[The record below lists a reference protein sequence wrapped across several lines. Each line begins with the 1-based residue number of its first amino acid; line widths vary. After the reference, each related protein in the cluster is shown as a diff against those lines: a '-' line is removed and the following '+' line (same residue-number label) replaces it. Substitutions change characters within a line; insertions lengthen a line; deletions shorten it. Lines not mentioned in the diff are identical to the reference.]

1 MQLLQRVS
9 TDELPCVSYVVVHT
23 HINTHFI
30 YYSAQLLLIGNTE
43 IIANSVIILFI
54 MDIDELL
61 YDILEVVN
69 AGWVK
74 GMSLD
79 DGDEEDGDLS
89 EMIIRRLQ
97 SKVQRLERKDMVQT
111 QTMKVNSQNIELMIR
126 HIPALKD
133 LKLFVADIPQDDDDD
148 SDNEDSDI
156 VKSIPELK

>member
-1 MQLLQRVS
+1 
-9 TDELPCVSYVVVHT
+9 
-23 HINTHFI
+23 
-30 YYSAQLLLIGNTE
+30 
-43 IIANSVIILFI
+43 

-97 SKVQRLERKDMVQT
+97 SKVQRLEKKDMLQT
-111 QTMKVNSQNIELMIR
+111 QTMKVNSQNIELMIQ

-133 LKLFVADIPQDDDDD
+133 LKLSLAALPQHDDD
-148 SDNEDSDI
+148 SDNEDDMKDDMK
-156 VKSIPELK
+156 V

>member
-1 MQLLQRVS
+1 
-9 TDELPCVSYVVVHT
+9 
-23 HINTHFI
+23 
-30 YYSAQLLLIGNTE
+30 
-43 IIANSVIILFI
+43 

-61 YDILEVVN
+61 YDILDVIN

-97 SKVQRLERKDMVQT
+97 SKVQRLEKKDMLQT
-111 QTMKVNSQNIELMIR
+111 QTMKVNSQNIELMIQ

-133 LKLFVADIPQDDDDD
+133 LKLLVTALPQDDD
-148 SDNEDSDI
+148 SDNEDDMKDD
-156 VKSIPELK
+156 VKVNTKDGSLECR

>member
-1 MQLLQRVS
+1 MNCLLCLMCRVHHLVTYLS
-9 TDELPCVSYVVVHT
+9 P
-23 HINTHFI
+23 FI
-30 YYSAQLLLIGNTE
+30 PLYFLLIGNTE

-69 AGWVK
+69 ASWVK

-97 SKVQRLERKDMVQT
+97 SKVQKLEKKDMIQT
-111 QTMKVNSQNIELMIR
+111 QIMKVNSQNIELMIQ
-126 HIPALKD
+126 HIPALTD
-133 LKLFVADIPQDDDDD
+133 LKLIPNVVPIAQDDD
-148 SDNEDSDI
+148 SENEDDMKDD
-156 VKSIPELK
+156 VKV

>member
-1 MQLLQRVS
+1 M
-9 TDELPCVSYVVVHT
+9 YT
-23 HINTHFI
+23 HLTF
-30 YYSAQLLLIGNTE
+30 YSDLLLIGNTE

-79 DGDEEDGDLS
+79 DGDEADGDLS
-89 EMIIRRLQ
+89 EMIICRLQ
-97 SKVQRLERKDMVQT
+97 SKVQRLEKKDMLQT
-111 QTMKVNSQNIELMIR
+111 QTMKVNSQNIELMIQ

-133 LKLFVADIPQDDDDD
+133 LKLSLAALPQDDND
-148 SDNEDSDI
+148 SDNEDDMKDDMK
-156 VKSIPELK
+156 V

>member
-1 MQLLQRVS
+1 M
-9 TDELPCVSYVVVHT
+9 Y
-23 HINTHFI
+23 THFI
-30 YYSAQLLLIGNTE
+30 FHFHSALFLVCVGNTE

-61 YDILEVVN
+61 YDILEVIN

-74 GMSLD
+74 SMSLD

-97 SKVQRLERKDMVQT
+97 SKVQRLERKDMLQT
-111 QTMKVNSQNIELMIR
+111 QTMKVNSQNIELMIQ

-133 LKLFVADIPQDDDDD
+133 LKLSLAALPQHDD
-148 SDNEDSDI
+148 SDNEDDMKDDMK
-156 VKSIPELK
+156 V

>member
-1 MQLLQRVS
+1 MCRADH
-9 TDELPCVSYVVVHT
+9 TYVYSPPFT
-23 HINTHFI
+23 FYFFYSIYPNT
-30 YYSAQLLLIGNTE
+30 GNTE

-69 AGWVK
+69 AGWAK

-89 EMIIRRLQ
+89 DIVIRRLQ
-97 SKVQRLERKDMVQT
+97 SKVQRLEKKDKLQT
-111 QTMKVNSQNIELMIR
+111 QTMKVNSQNIELMIQ

-133 LKLFVADIPQDDDDD
+133 LKLIPNVVPIAQDDDD
-148 SDNEDSDI
+148 SDNEDDMKDDMK
-156 VKSIPELK
+156 V

>member
-1 MQLLQRVS
+1 MSHVWLITYILY
-9 TDELPCVSYVVVHT
+9 TY
-23 HINTHFI
+23 FI
-30 YYSAQLLLIGNTE
+30 FHSALLLIGNTE

-61 YDILEVVN
+61 YDILAVFN
-69 AGWVK
+69 SGWVK

-79 DGDEEDGDLS
+79 DGDEEDGFQS
-89 EMIIRRLQ
+89 EIIRRLQ

-111 QTMKVNSQNIELMIR
+111 QTMKVNSQNIELMIQ

-133 LKLFVADIPQDDDDD
+133 LKLFVADIPQDDDD
-148 SDNEDSDI
+148 SDNEDD

>member
-1 MQLLQRVS
+1 MYIVTFSHLLFRS
-9 TDELPCVSYVVVHT
+9 TPT
-23 HINTHFI
+23 P
-30 YYSAQLLLIGNTE
+30 GNTE

-79 DGDEEDGDLS
+79 GEEDGDLS
-89 EMIIRRLQ
+89 EIIIRRLQ
-97 SKVQRLERKDMVQT
+97 SEMQILKKKDMLQT
-111 QTMKVNSQNIELMIR
+111 QTMKVNSQNIELMIQ

-133 LKLFVADIPQDDDDD
+133 LKLSLAALPQHDDD
-148 SDNEDSDI
+148 SDNEDDMKDDMK
-156 VKSIPELK
+156 V

>member
-1 MQLLQRVS
+1 
-9 TDELPCVSYVVVHT
+9 
-23 HINTHFI
+23 
-30 YYSAQLLLIGNTE
+30 
-43 IIANSVIILFI
+43 

-61 YDILEVVN
+61 YDILAVFN
-69 AGWVK
+69 SGWVK

-79 DGDEEDGDLS
+79 DGDEEDGFQS
-89 EMIIRRLQ
+89 EIIRRLQ

-111 QTMKVNSQNIELMIR
+111 QTMKVNSQNIELMIQ

-148 SDNEDSDI
+148 SDNEDDI

>member
-1 MQLLQRVS
+1 MQPLQRVS
-9 TDELPCVSYVVVHT
+9 ADELSCVSCVELIKLY
-23 HINTHFI
+23 THFFFH
-30 YYSAQLLLIGNTE
+30 SALLLIGNTE

-111 QTMKVNSQNIELMIR
+111 QTMKVNSQNIELMIQ

>member
-1 MQLLQRVS
+1 
-9 TDELPCVSYVVVHT
+9 
-23 HINTHFI
+23 
-30 YYSAQLLLIGNTE
+30 
-43 IIANSVIILFI
+43 

-89 EMIIRRLQ
+89 EIIIRRLQ
-97 SKVQRLERKDMVQT
+97 SKVQRLEKKDMIQT
-111 QTMKVNSQNIELMIR
+111 QTMKVNSQNIELMIQ

-133 LKLFVADIPQDDDDD
+133 LKLSLAALPQDDDD
-148 SDNEDSDI
+148 SDNEDDMKDDMK
-156 VKSIPELK
+156 V